1 MTTLY
6 ILYISHDRILAK
18 IPFITSQMTNQKI
31 LYVPH
36 ENLLITSQM
45 TNQQILYVTHDNI
58 PDDNPIDD
66 IPDENPPDIIRTTL
80 QHSR

>member
-1 MTTLY
+1 MTEFY
-6 ILYISHDRILAK
+6 MK
-18 IPFITSQMTNQKI
+18 IPFITSQMTTHQI

-45 TNQQILYVTHDNI
+45 TNQQILYVPHDNI

-66 IPDENPPDIIRTTL
+66 IPDDNPPDTVRTT
-80 QHSR
+80 